1 MVKYCGE
8 CGADLRDTNGV
19 CPNCSNKYSSNGII
33 NRVRLKEGAKE
44 ILDKHFWNIFKASFF
59 VFAIMGL
66 SMLIIDLLLDTDTYI
81 YSVANLF
88 RTFIFLPLTVGL
100 INYVLK
106 IVREEEAKFDMI
118 FMFYDKRI
126 FLVFGV
132 SFLVSLICVL
142 WSLLLIIPG
151 IIAYLSYSLV
161 NYILADND
169 NMSIM
174 EILRESKRLT
184 YGYKADIFLFGL
196 SFLGWYLLSAFTMG
210 IAFIYVIP
218 YTLVA
223 SSIYYEEM
231 KKIKK

>member
-1 MVKYCGE
+1 MIKYCGE

-223 SSIYYEEM
+223 SAMYYEEL

>member
-223 SSIYYEEM
+223 SAMYYEEL

>member
-1 MVKYCGE
+1 
-8 CGADLRDTNGV
+8 
-19 CPNCSNKYSSNGII
+19 
-33 NRVRLKEGAKE
+33 
-44 ILDKHFWNIFKASFF
+44 
-59 VFAIMGL
+59 
-66 SMLIIDLLLDTDTYI
+66 MLIIDLLLDTDTYI

-100 INYVLK
+100 IN
-106 IVREEEAKFDMI
+106 
-118 FMFYDKRI
+118 
-126 FLVFGV
+126 
-132 SFLVSLICVL
+132 CVL

-196 SFLGWYLLSAFTMG
+196 SFLGWYLLSVFTMG

-223 SSIYYEEM
+223 SAMYYEEL